1 MINILI
7 TGVSSG
13 IGEAIADRCINKGY
27 RVFGTLRNQ
36 QNADKCAKRW
46 GNRFIPLI
54 LDVRQPQTIQQCFET
69 VKRELQGENLHVL
82 INNSGIVKAA
92 PLELQSSEDIREMF
106 EVNVFGLIE
115 VTKTFLPL
123 MKAGKRNGSQST
135 KIINIS
141 STAGAIGIPFLGSY
155 VATKHA
161 VEGLSHAWRRE
172 LMPFGIDVVVVAP
185 GNVITPIWDKA
196 KAETVIEDSPYK
208 VQFQAF
214 FDYSFAE
221 STKGMKP
228 EEIAAVVSEV
238 IESTKPK
245 VRYAPV
251 AQKLM
256 NWYIPRLISPRTLD
270 SIMFKNMKM
279 QKLYQ
284 DN

>member
-1 MINILI
+1 MINILT

-46 GNRFIPLI
+46 GNRFMPLI

-69 VKRELQGENLHVL
+69 VKRELKGENLHVL
-82 INNSGIVKAA
+82 VNNSGIVKAA

-123 MKAGKRNGSQST
+123 MKSGKRNGSQSA

-172 LMPFGIDVVVVAP
+172 LMPFGIDVVLVAP

-196 KAETVIEDSPYK
+196 KAETVIGDSPYK

-221 STKGMKP
+221 GTKGMKP
-228 EEIAAVVSEV
+228 EEIAEVVSEV
-238 IESTKPK
+238 IESAKPK

-270 SIMFKNMKM
+270 AIMFRNMKM